1 MKMNST
7 KRFTA
12 GLLLVVLVWSPVV
25 WAADQTL
32 SLKKDFIN
40 QVMDRATVDTDLRID
55 EQSPLHSISE
65 KGNDGDIHMAGRD
78 NVIKLPLVAE
88 LLNARFEPDVTKL
101 LKKISDGEV
110 GSSVNVTGI
119 WRIWFEHPGPG
130 QVQGQTVP
138 APSGSNPDHVFE
150 LHPLTRFGSFDC
162 LDSFVNITNPKA
174 SVNKVYKAYSATRAF
189 GEYEKLEAAIKA
201 TSKRVLLATSQIGF
215 NYTEFVI
222 ELAGKPKDMG
232 DSLMVL
238 ARIYDSADPEEP
250 VVETLHRMVFVKG
263 SPPAAELQGLEKG
276 DTLHVLGIP
285 RVNLKEVMA
294 VANKNGANETVVPLP
309 YEMIIVA
316 VLKE

>member
-1 MKMNST
+1 MNST
-7 KRFTA
+7 KRFSA

-25 WAADQTL
+25 WGANQTL

-40 QVMDRATVDTDLRID
+40 QVMDRATVDTDLRVD

-88 LLNARFEPDVTKL
+88 LLNARLEPDIMKL
-101 LKKISDGEV
+101 LKQISNGQV
-110 GSSVNVTGI
+110 AQSVNVTGI

-130 QVQGQTVP
+130 QIQGETVP
-138 APSGSNPDHVFE
+138 TPSSSNPDHVFE
-150 LHPLTRFGSFDC
+150 IHPLTRFGSFDC
-162 LDSFVNITNPKA
+162 RDSFLNIANPNTSPA
-174 SVNKVYKAYSATRAF
+174 KVYKAYSATRAF

-201 TSKRVLLATSQIGF
+201 TSKRVRLATSQIGF

-222 ELAGKPKDMG
+222 ELGGKPKDMG
-232 DSLMVL
+232 DSLMVM

-250 VVETLHRMVFVKG
+250 VVEKLHRMVFVKG
-263 SPPAAELQGLEKG
+263 SPPATQLQGLSKG

-294 VANKNGANETVVPLP
+294 VANKFGANETVVPLP

-316 VLKE
+316 VLPE

>member
-1 MKMNST
+1 MNST

-88 LLNARFEPDVTKL
+88 LLNARFEPDVMKF
-101 LKKISDGEV
+101 LKKISDGQV

-201 TSKRVLLATSQIGF
+201 TSKRVFLATSQIGF

-222 ELAGKPKDMG
+222 ELGGKPKDMG
-232 DSLMVL
+232 DSLMVT
-238 ARIYDSADPEEP
+238 ARIYDSADLEEP
-250 VVETLHRMVFVKG
+250 VVEKLHRMVFVKG
-263 SPPAAELQGLEKG
+263 SPPADQIQGLKKG
-276 DTLHVLGIP
+276 DMLHVLGIP

-294 VANKNGANETVVPLP
+294 VANKHGANETVVALP

-316 VLKE
+316 VLPD